1 MYEDLL
7 DRKKLQVDKTSD
19 LVDYL
24 VYFTVLVKKVKG

>member
-24 VYFTVLVKKVKG
+24 LYFTVLVKKVKG